1 MAAWPCSWTWTRC
14 RAAARAPRGR
24 VQVNRPRTDKQAM
37 DRLSVIGVVL
47 ALCALVGGSI
57 LKGAGLA
64 GLWSPAAFLI
74 VIVGTIAA
82 ILVQTSASTF
92 MRAMKMLPWVFR
104 PPEQDHQAVIAQIVE
119 WSTTARKQ
127 GLLGLEAQVAE
138 QADPFM
144 AKGLQMVVDG
154 LEPEAIRQ
162 MLEIELQGQS
172 ERDVA
177 AAKVFEGMGIYAP
190 TLGIVGAVLGLMA
203 VMKNLADPSKLGHGI
218 AAAFTATIYGIGSAN
233 LVLLPVGNKLKT
245 LIRAQ
250 ATGREMIIEGL
261 IAIAQ
266 GENPRNI
273 EARLNGYL
281 H

>member
-1 MAAWPCSWTWTRC
+1 MRC
-14 RAAARAPRGR
+14 WAAARAARGH
-24 VQVNRPRTDKQAM
+24 VQVTRPRTDKQAM

-47 ALCALVGGSI
+47 ALCALVGGTV

-74 VIVGTIAA
+74 VIVGTVAA
-82 ILVQTSASTF
+82 VLLQTSMPTF
-92 MRAMKMLPWVFR
+92 LRALKILPWVFK
-104 PPEQDHQAVIAQIVE
+104 PPAHDHAAVIAQIVE

-127 GLLGLEAQVAE
+127 GLLGLESQVAE

-144 AKGLQMVVDG
+144 GKGLQMVVDG

-162 MLEIELQGQS
+162 MLEIELEGQS
-172 ERDVA
+172 TRDLA

-190 TLGIVGAVLGLMA
+190 TLGI
-203 VMKNLADPSKLGHGI
+203 
-218 AAAFTATIYGIGSAN
+218 
-233 LVLLPVGNKLKT
+233 LPIGNKLKT
-245 LIRAQ
+245 LVNARS
-250 ATGREMIIEGL
+250 TEREMIIEGL

-273 EARLNGYL
+273 EARL
-281 H
+281 

>member
-1 MAAWPCSWTWTRC
+1 
-14 RAAARAPRGR
+14 
-24 VQVNRPRTDKQAM
+24 M
-37 DRLSVIGVVL
+37 DRLSVIGVLL
-47 ALCALVGGSI
+47 ALGALVGGSI
-57 LKGAGLA
+57 LKGAGLS
-64 GLWSPAAFLI
+64 GLWSPAAFVI

-82 ILVQTSASTF
+82 ILVQTSAATF
-92 MRAMKMLPWVFR
+92 ARALKLLPWVFR
-104 PPEQDHQAVIAQIVE
+104 PPEQDPQAVIAQIVE

-138 QADPFM
+138 QSDPFM

-162 MLEIELQGQS
+162 MLEIELQGQN
-172 ERDVA
+172 ERDLA

-233 LVLLPVGNKLKT
+233 LILLPVGNKLKT

-250 ATGREMIIEGL
+250 ATEREMVIEGL

-273 EARLNGYL
+273 ESRLNGYL